1 MRVLMLASYFPKPAN
16 PIMGN
21 WALAQAQALQA
32 CGAEIEVVSGTSWV
46 PALGAA
52 RSGGTAAYAL
62 CPPSHDWQGL
72 TVHYPRWLFYS
83 FRQLYHSLASNP
95 APQIR
100 LAWWSIRR
108 AVLSHVDRFQPDII
122 YCHHTQ
128 INGYIARQIQRLRN
142 IPYVVT
148 DHDFGELDACLDF
161 PRRRLFLADTAGH
174 ASCLVSVARRMERI
188 VNQAFPDARTRTIHN
203 GTVTPPDII
212 FSTPRPEALRG
223 ALVVFS
229 ACAFYERK
237 GIPLLIRAFHQ
248 VAERYPSAVLRI
260 AGDGAER
267 LNIEAAI
274 REGQLAD
281 RVTLLGKIPH
291 AQVLQEM
298 AWCNLFA
305 LPGWDEPFATA
316 YSEALS
322 AGCPII
328 YGADGGITDVVTS
341 GQHGIPVQPQ
351 DQSSLVHALDTL
363 LGNSELRGV
372 MSRNARSLYRYS
384 LKWEHNARR
393 MLALFEECQEVWRKH
408 V

>member
-21 WALAQAQALQA
+21 WALAQAQALQS

-46 PALGAA
+46 PAVAAA

-62 CPPSHDWQGL
+62 CPPLHNWQGL
-72 TVHYPRWLFYS
+72 TVHYPRWFFYS
-83 FRQLYHSLASNP
+83 FRKLYHSLASNP

-108 AVLSHVDRFQPDII
+108 AILSHVDRFQPDII

-128 INGYIARQIQRLRN
+128 INGYIARQVQRFRN

-148 DHDFGELDACLDF
+148 DHDFGELDACLAF
-161 PRRRLFLADTAGH
+161 PRRRRFLADTAVH
-174 ASCLVSVARRMERI
+174 AACLVSVARRMEGI
-188 VNQAFPDARTRTIHN
+188 INQAFPNAHTCTIHN
-203 GTVTPPDII
+203 GTITPPDAI
-212 FSTPRPEALRG
+212 FSTPRPESLRG
-223 ALVVFS
+223 SLIVFA

-248 VAERYPSAVLRI
+248 VAGRYPGAVLRI

-267 LNIEAAI
+267 PNIEAAI
-274 REGQLAD
+274 RECSLGD

-298 AWCNLFA
+298 AWADLFA

-341 GQHGIPVQPQ
+341 GQHGIAVQPR
-351 DQSSLVHALDTL
+351 DQASLVQALHTL
-363 LGNSELRGV
+363 LSNSELRDV
-372 MSRNARSLYRYS
+372 MSRNARTLYLSS

-393 MLALFEECQEVWRKH
+393 MLALFEECREAPRKH